1 MKKLRLLFFSICFVP
16 FLVFGQNVLTN
27 PGFEEGVDSK
37 GIPNGWLGYAQTGA
51 SMQVLNEPAK
61 AHSGNYWVKCTTSQ
75 GAQYLL
81 YQNTVPAKE
90 GDVWKFSSFITD
102 VTTAGAGKDVFI
114 ALKIS
119 AKSSTGAT
127 FKYWEIH
134 QDSVTSQWKEFSTF
148 QTLPAGTAFI
158 QAVFVID
165 GATGASEASY
175 GIDDVKLE
183 KVKSY
188 PVSTLPNYLPNPSFE
203 DGVDAKG
210 IPNGWIG
217 YAQTGASMTVV
228 KENATAYNGDY
239 WTKCSSTQGG
249 YYLLYQNTF
258 ASKPGD
264 VWKLSAFIKDV
275 SQKFP
280 GGYVALKI
288 SAKSVTGSTFL
299 YWENPQQDSGVTT
312 YWKQFSNTQT
322 MPEGTAYIQA
332 VIVIDGAAG
341 APEASYGIDDVRLE
355 LLSSV
360 PDKTNLL
367 ANPGFEEGVDTKGI
381 PTGWIGYAQTG
392 ASMEVKSDSRAARS
406 GINWVKCTSTQGGYY
421 LLYQNS
427 FAAKPGQKWQ
437 ISAYMKDIS
446 PTYPG
451 ANFAGLKVSYKSV
464 TGSTFTYFEYY
475 GKTITSSWAKYDTT
489 FTTPEGTAFI
499 QAVVIIHAADG
510 APEASYGIDDVK
522 LTLLED
528 VGVEQLTNNIPT
540 KYELGQNYPNPFNPA
555 TTILY
560 SLPREGNVTLKVYNI
575 VGQEVV
581 SLVDAY
587 QTAGNYK
594 VSFTGEHLSSGIY
607 FYRIKSGSF
616 SEVKKMLLIK

>member
-1 MKKLRLLFFSICFVP
+1 MKKLKLLFFSLCFFP
-16 FLVFGQNVLTN
+16 FLIFGQNVLTN
-27 PGFEEGVDSK
+27 PGFEDGVDSK
-37 GIPNGWLGYAQTGA
+37 GIPNGWIGYAQTGA
-51 SMQVLNEPAK
+51 SMQVMNEPAK

-81 YQNTVPAKE
+81 YQNTFPAKE
-90 GDVWKFSSFITD
+90 GDVWKFSSYIKD
-102 VTTAGAGKDVFI
+102 VTANGAGKDVFA

-134 QDSVTSQWKEFSTF
+134 QDSITSNWKEFATT

-165 GATGASEASY
+165 GATGAPEASY
-175 GIDDVKLE
+175 GFDDVKLE
-183 KVKSY
+183 KIKSY

-217 YAQTGASMTVV
+217 YAQAGASMTVV
-228 KENATAYNGDY
+228 KDNATAYNGDY

-258 ASKPGD
+258 VSKPGD

-299 YWENPQQDSGVTT
+299 YWENPQQDSGVTS

-332 VIVIDGAAG
+332 VIVVDGAAG

-355 LLSSV
+355 LVASQT
-360 PDKTNLL
+360 DKTNLL
-367 ANPGFEEGVDTKGI
+367 ANPGFEEGADDKGI
-381 PTGWIGYAQTG
+381 PKGWIGYAQTG
-392 ASMEVKSDSRAARS
+392 ASMEVKSDSRTAHS
-406 GINWVKCTSTQGGYY
+406 GVYWVKCTSTQGGYY
-421 LLYQNS
+421 LLYQNNLP
-427 FAAKPGQKWQ
+427 AKPNQ
-437 ISAYMKDIS
+437 IWELSSFFKDIS
-446 PTYPG
+446 PTTLS
-451 ANFAGLKVSYKSV
+451 ANYAALKISAKSV
-464 TGSTFTYFEYY
+464 TGSTFQYWEEYPTKVTADWVKY
-475 GKTITSSWAKYDTT
+475 TNTKTM
-489 FTTPEGTAFI
+489 PEGTAFI
-499 QAVVIIHAADG
+499 QAVVVIHAADG
-510 APEASYGIDDVK
+510 APEATYGIDDVK
-522 LTLLED
+522 LTLLKD
-528 VGVEQLTNNIPT
+528 VGIDELNTIPT
-540 KYELGQNYPNPFNPA
+540 KFELCQNYPNPFNP
-555 TTILY
+555 TTVLQY
-560 SLPREGNVTLKVYNI
+560 SLPKDGNVSLKVYNVI
-575 VGQEVV
+575 GQEVAT
-581 SLVDAY
+581 LVNAH
-587 QTAGNYK
+587 QKIGNYK
-594 VSFTGEHLSSGIY
+594 VNFNAEHLASGIY
-607 FYRIKSGSF
+607 FYRIQAGSF